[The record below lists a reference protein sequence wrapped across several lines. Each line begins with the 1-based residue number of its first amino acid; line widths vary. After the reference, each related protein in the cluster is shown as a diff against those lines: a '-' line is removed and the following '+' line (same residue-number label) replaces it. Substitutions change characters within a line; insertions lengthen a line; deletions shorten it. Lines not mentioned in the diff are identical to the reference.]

1 MQEDGR
7 EAAMQR
13 KSINRQRGFTLVE
26 LMVVVTIIGILA
38 AIGIPRV
45 FAYIRTSNT
54 AEVAQTTSTIAAA
67 INGYAQSQLKT
78 PAALKTEIDATQ
90 VTPDKSSMNELS
102 SLIPQL
108 QIPPDGNF
116 NYAVSAIVATA
127 GPLNGD
133 VVYCITAT
141 GRASSAVSGGLVLF
155 SSAASKAAGWDGHI
169 NRYPFVNGSTAL
181 TGINAGG
188 YCTATGTAQATCT
201 NC

>member
-1 MQEDGR
+1 MR
-7 EAAMQR
+7 TTSLR
-13 KSINRQRGFTLVE
+13 KQRGFTLVE

-54 AEVAQTTSTIAAA
+54 AEVAQGASQIAAT

-78 PAALKTEIDATQ
+78 AAALKTEIDTTV
-90 VTPDKSSMNELS
+90 VTPDKSGTNELS
-102 SLIPQL
+102 SIIPQL
-108 QIPPDGNF
+108 QIPTEGNF
-116 NYAVSAIVATA
+116 NYSISAIVATA
-127 GPLNGD
+127 GPLTGD

-141 GRASSAVSGGLVLF
+141 GRATSAVNGGLVLF
-155 SSAASKAAGWDGHI
+155 SSAATKAAGWDGHV
-169 NRYPFVNGSTAL
+169 NRYAFVNGNTTL
-181 TGINAGG
+181 TGVNAGG

>member
-1 MQEDGR
+1 
-7 EAAMQR
+7 
-13 KSINRQRGFTLVE
+13 
-26 LMVVVTIIGILA
+26 MVVVTIIGILA

-54 AEVAQTTSTIAAA
+54 AEVAQSAAHIAAT

-78 PAALKTEIDATQ
+78 AAALKTEIDGTQ
-90 VTPDKSSMNELS
+90 VTPDKSGMNELS
-102 SLIPQL
+102 TIIPQVE
-108 QIPPDGNF
+108 IPTEGSF
-116 NYAVSAIVATA
+116 NYSIAAVVATA
-127 GPLNGD
+127 GPLTGD

-141 GRASSAVSGGLVLF
+141 GRANSAVNGGLVLF

-169 NRYPFVNGSTAL
+169 NRYAFVNGQTTL
-181 TGINAGG
+181 NGVNAGG